1 MSSIDRIAGKFGAV
15 PTVTGAQTVS
25 IPCRGFK
32 CNEKT
37 TFGTFKNYKG
47 ETVVTDYTG
56 KTVEAGDTAW
66 FDREIT
72 EFTIT
77 SGGLGQVY
85 KSKIVI

>member
-1 MSSIDRIAGKFGAV
+1 MKQLDRISAKFGSA
-15 PTVTGAQTVS
+15 PIATGAQTVS

-32 CNEKT
+32 ASENT

-47 ETVVTDYTG
+47 EVITTDWTG
-56 KTVEAGDTAW
+56 KTVQAGDVAW

-77 SGGLGQVY
+77 AGGLGQVY
-85 KSKIVI
+85 KSKII